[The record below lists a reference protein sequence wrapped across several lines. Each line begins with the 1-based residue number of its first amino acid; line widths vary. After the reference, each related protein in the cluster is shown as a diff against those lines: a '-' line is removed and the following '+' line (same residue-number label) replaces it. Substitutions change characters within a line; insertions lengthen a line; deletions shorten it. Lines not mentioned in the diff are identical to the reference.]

1 MSGATDTIPQE
12 VTTEQEVPA
21 WKSRLFSW
29 KMAGAVL
36 AFLVVLG
43 WIFII
48 VVLILEEKWQ
58 LVLVAWLLLY
68 SAAHFCYW
76 YCKRH
81 SLITLHRQVRLRSDI
96 DAGKQCLGFHSKKF
110 QRGSLVLFSWKMA
123 GAVLAF
129 LVVLGWIF
137 IIVVLILEEKWQL
150 VLVAWLLLYSAAHFC
165 YWYCKRH
172 SLITLHRQIR
182 LRVLTHMRSGESGA
196 KSEDRPPT
204 YDEVM
209 KTEAPP
215 PAYFTV
221 VTETMKPQSASA
233 SSSAAPTYVWTT
245 DSKQTM
251 GDSQASVMEYCE
263 QPPEYNSPK
272 HSMSSSIAPA
282 VHGEPLAFT
291 TAAAISAAAA
301 AVSPFRNAMAA
312 EPVEDPI
319 RGPIVRHLRAATLAT
334 LEVSSNEEVTT
345 EASAAAASAPGTS
358 SDSGEGFAEL
368 HGPSLRQCTV

>member
-1 MSGATDTIPQE
+1 MSGATDTTPQE
-12 VTTEQEVPA
+12 MNTEQVVPA

-29 KMAGAVL
+29 KV
-36 AFLVVLG
+36 
-43 WIFII
+43 
-48 VVLILEEKWQ
+48 
-58 LVLVAWLLLY
+58 
-68 SAAHFCYW
+68 
-76 YCKRH
+76 
-81 SLITLHRQVRLRSDI
+81 
-96 DAGKQCLGFHSKKF
+96 
-110 QRGSLVLFSWKMA
+110 A

-196 KSEDRPPT
+196 KSEDCPPT

-215 PAYFTV
+215 PAYFMV
-221 VTETMKPQSASA
+221 VTETMKPQSSPASS

-245 DSKQTM
+245 DNKQTM

-272 HSMSSSIAPA
+272 HSMSSSMAPA

-301 AVSPFRNAMAA
+301 AVSPFRNATA

-334 LEVSSNEEVTT
+334 LEVSSNEELTT
-345 EASAAAASAPGTS
+345 EASAASAPGAST
-358 SDSGEGFAEL
+358 DSGEAFDQVQ
-368 HGPSLRQCTV
+368 GPSSRQCTV

>member
-1 MSGATDTIPQE
+1 M
-12 VTTEQEVPA
+12 
-21 WKSRLFSW
+21 
-29 KMAGAVL
+29 
-36 AFLVVLG
+36 
-43 WIFII
+43 
-48 VVLILEEKWQ
+48 
-58 LVLVAWLLLY
+58 
-68 SAAHFCYW
+68 
-76 YCKRH
+76 
-81 SLITLHRQVRLRSDI
+81 
-96 DAGKQCLGFHSKKF
+96 
-110 QRGSLVLFSWKMA
+110 
-123 GAVLAF
+123 
-129 LVVLGWIF
+129 
-137 IIVVLILEEKWQL
+137 
-150 VLVAWLLLYSAAHFC
+150 
-165 YWYCKRH
+165 
-172 SLITLHRQIR
+172 
-182 LRVLTHMRSGESGA
+182 RVLTHMRSGESGA
-196 KSEDRPPT
+196 KSEDCPPT

-221 VTETMKPQSASA
+221 VTETMKPQSSSASA
-233 SSSAAPTYVWTT
+233 SSSAAPTYVWTV

-301 AVSPFRNAMAA
+301 AVSPFRNATAA

-345 EASAAAASAPGTS
+345 EASATAPGAS
-358 SDSGEGFAEL
+358 SESGEGLAEL
-368 HGPSLRQCTV
+368 HGPSLRQCTG

>member
-29 KMAGAVL
+29 KVAGAVL

-43 WIFII
+43 W
-48 VVLILEEKWQ
+48 V
-58 LVLVAWLLLY
+58 
-68 SAAHFCYW
+68 
-76 YCKRH
+76 
-81 SLITLHRQVRLRSDI
+81 
-96 DAGKQCLGFHSKKF
+96 
-110 QRGSLVLFSWKMA
+110 
-123 GAVLAF
+123 
-129 LVVLGWIF
+129 F

-221 VTETMKPQSASA
+221 VTETMKPQSSA
-233 SSSAAPTYVWTT
+233 SSSAAPTYIWTA

-251 GDSQASVMEYCE
+251 GDSRASVMEYCE

-345 EASAAAASAPGTS
+345 EASAATASAPGAS

-368 HGPSLRQCTV
+368 HGPSLRQCTD